1 VLWHTEVVTQAAPQR
16 VIGRYALFQEIAAGG
31 MATVHLGRLMGPV
44 GFSRTVAIKRLH
56 AQFAKDPEFVS
67 MFLDEARLAARV
79 IHPNVVSILDVVAL
93 DGELFLVMDYVQGES
108 MSRLLKASAK
118 RGERVPPRIAIAI
131 ITGVLYGLHAAH
143 DATNEMGEPL
153 GLVHRDVS
161 PQNILVG
168 VDGTARV
175 LDFGVAKAVG
185 QSHSTK
191 EGTLKG
197 KVPYMAPE
205 QLNYGVMDR
214 RTDIYAAATVLW
226 EMLTGRRLFDGPTEA
241 SMLAA
246 VMGGK
251 VTPAG
256 AEVPQLPRAVDD
268 AIIKGLSPNPAS
280 RFATAR
286 DLAIALERAMPPAI
300 PRQVG
305 DWVESLATDILKW
318 RADQI
323 KEVESVSASNPQPQ
337 GGLMPSGV
345 DPTAPP
351 PHREEASWGTGR
363 SQIASV
369 RPDAKQ
375 SDRTWKWIVLGL
387 GGVGLTLLA
396 IAIVMMAMLLRSR
409 GPDQASAAPV
419 PTVAAVPQSPRASAS
434 DAPAASVAPSASAG
448 VKPPVKAQPA
458 KSAPTVAKPP
468 AGNCNPPYTVDSNGF
483 HVPKP
488 ECL

>member
-1 VLWHTEVVTQAAPQR
+1 MQR

-56 AQFAKDPEFVS
+56 PQFAKDPEFVS

-79 IHPNVVSILDVVAL
+79 VHPNVVSILDVVAL

-118 RGERVPPRIAIAI
+118 RGERMPPRIAIAI
-131 ITGVLYGLHAAH
+131 MTGVLYGLHAAH
-143 DATNEMGEPL
+143 EATNESGEHL

-161 PQNILVG
+161 PQNVLVG

-205 QLNYGVMDR
+205 QINYGAVDR
-214 RTDIYAAATVLW
+214 RTDVYAAATVLW

-251 VTPAG
+251 VTPAC

-268 AIIKGLSPNPAS
+268 AIIKGLSPNPAG
-280 RFATAR
+280 RFATAK
-286 DLAIALERAMPPAI
+286 DMAIALERAMPPAV

-305 DWVESLATDILKW
+305 EWVETYATDILRW
-318 RADQI
+318 RAEQI
-323 KEVESVSASNPQPQ
+323 KEVESISSSQPQ
-337 GGLMPSGV
+337 GRFSPPGV
-345 DPTAPP
+345 MVAAPAVP
-351 PHREEASWGTGR
+351 REEASWTTGMSQVSSLHPGDKPAAVGSAWRWVVLGIAGTGL
-363 SQIASV
+363 
-369 RPDAKQ
+369 
-375 SDRTWKWIVLGL
+375 VLL
-387 GGVGLTLLA
+387 FVA
-396 IAIVMMAMLLRSR
+396 ILMMAQLLRSR
-409 GPDQASAAPV
+409 PSEQAAASPPLPSAPSVAAQNPSTAPETALASAP
-419 PTVAAVPQSPRASAS
+419 
-434 DAPAASVAPSASAG
+434 PSASASSPAPKLSA
-448 VKPPVKAQPA
+448 KPQPVKGPPPPP
-458 KSAPTVAKPP
+458 KVP
-468 AGNCNPPYTVDSNGF
+468 AGGCNPPYTIDENGF